1 MSGLLSGI
9 GKVFSPIIDG
19 IGRVGQAITG
29 VGATGFT
36 AAAATGAAPIASGGL
51 SGVIGSLFGGKG
63 VLGNILNGLTSVA
76 GAGPAGV
83 ITAGAGALP
92 AAAAKGFGA
101 ALTGPA
107 LDTGLVTAAT
117 PTGLAATGSTGFGA
131 VGDFLSSETGG
142 NLLAGI
148 GKGIGSYQEQEAQTA
163 RDQALYDFKNAQEQR
178 LRDSYEV
185 PANAFAG
192 NQGSP
197 DNTPRPTPGQRWD
210 RTHYRYVRGKG
221 IVEVPA

>member
-1 MSGLLSGI
+1 MSGLLSSI
-9 GKVFSPIIDG
+9 GRVFSPVIEG
-19 IGRVGQAITG
+19 IARVGQAITG

-51 SGVIGSLFGGKG
+51 SGFISSLTGGNG
-63 VLGNILNGLTSVA
+63 VLGHILNGLTDVA
-76 GAGPAGV
+76 ASGPAGV

-101 ALTGPA
+101 ALTGA
-107 LDTGLVTAAT
+107 VDTGLVTAAT
-117 PTGLAATGSTGFGA
+117 PTGLAATGATGFGA
-131 VGDFLSSETGG
+131 VGDFLSSENGG

-148 GKGIGSYQEQEAQTA
+148 GKGIGSYQDQQAQAA

-178 LRDSYEV
+178 TRDSYEV

-192 NQGSP
+192 NQGGV

-221 IVEVPA
+221 IVEVAA

>member
-9 GKVFSPIIDG
+9 GKVFAPVIDG
-19 IGRVGQAITG
+19 IGRVGQAISA

-51 SGVIGSLFGGKG
+51 SGIISSLTGSNG
-63 VLGNILNGLTSVA
+63 VLGSILNGLTGVA
-76 GAGPAGV
+76 AAGPAGV

-92 AAAAKGFGA
+92 VAAAKGFGA
-101 ALTGPA
+101 ALGPA
-107 LDTGLVTAAT
+107 LDTGMVAAAT

-148 GKGIGSYQEQEAQTA
+148 GKGMGSYQEQEAQAA
-163 RDQALYDFKNAQEQR
+163 RDQAMYDFKNAQEER
-178 LRDSYEV
+178 LRESYEV

-192 NQGSP
+192 NQGGV

-221 IVEVPA
+221 IVEVTA